1 MATINDIIKKSF
13 FGLCGLTS
21 AAHGRCRMTRIQAS
35 SEKDDAKMVVLISRH
50 VERTWYLSTF
60 AILLRLVS
68 FWRGNVHH
76 SLAMVVSSSSLYF
89 QVRQVSIPDTAPAML
104 RGIKWIMPLDI
115 LCIWLARYCSYLL
128 LETSFD
134 SIASSPFS
142 SPCLSL
148 MNNQSLRRDAII
160 I

>member
-1 MATINDIIKKSF
+1 MAYWRQYPWYLFHYHDYAALPTSKRERGPFRPKQACWQQKTRPFLSARSTIDHNCLMATSNDIIKKSF

-35 SEKDDAKMVVLISRH
+35 SEKDDAKISRH

-89 QVRQVSIPDTAPAML
+89 QVRQVSILTQ
-104 RGIKWIMPLDI
+104 RQ
-115 LCIWLARYCSYLL
+115 
-128 LETSFD
+128 
-134 SIASSPFS
+134 
-142 SPCLSL
+142 PCL
-148 MNNQSLRRDAII
+148 AG
-160 I
+160 